1 MPSIPPAPER
11 RPPSPLMSRPTST
24 LRLCL
29 LLPLLLG
36 ATARAA
42 APASPEPAPPQLVR
56 VGAYVMSLYDLNPT
70 SNTFTADFWLWFVHA
85 RPLDLK
91 PLKTVEPENA
101 RDFRPS
107 LEVTEDHGSERYH
120 AEKVRGVFNHGW
132 NVANFPFD
140 RHELQIRLSEGQDE
154 TAVLTYAAD
163 TANTGVDP
171 AVKVE
176 GWRVDRVTMT
186 TATHAFDSTFGVPG
200 ESGGS
205 AYAQAVISIFVSR
218 DAFGLFWKL
227 HAAVYI
233 AFLIGL
239 ISFFLDPS
247 KDGLFN
253 GRMSLLIGMIF
264 AVVIN
269 TQRVAAALGQ
279 SPAFT
284 LADKLHVATLVAL
297 LGGIVAALISRRLH
311 LANRGDDANRLD
323 RRMAA
328 GLFAVYLGV
337 NVVLITAAAHA
348 G

>member
-1 MPSIPPAPER
+1 M
-11 RPPSPLMSRPTST
+11 L
-24 LRLCL
+24 
-29 LLPLLLG
+29 LLLG

-42 APASPEPAPPQLVR
+42 DEAAKPDSAPPKVVR
-56 VGAYVMSLYDLNPT
+56 VGAYMMSLYDLNPT

-85 RPLDLK
+85 KPHDLK

-101 RDFRPS
+101 RDFRTS
-107 LEVTEDHGSERYH
+107 LDVTEDHGDERYH

-132 NVANFPFD
+132 NVVNFPFD
-140 RHELQIRLSEGQDE
+140 RHELQIRISEGQE
-154 TAVLTYAAD
+154 EAPGLTYTAD

-171 AVKVE
+171 SVKIE
-176 GWRVDRVTMT
+176 GWRIDKVTMT
-186 TATHAFDSTFGVPG
+186 AATHSFNSTFGVPG

-205 AYAQAVISIFVSR
+205 TYAQAVISIFITR

-247 KDGLFN
+247 KDGIFN

-269 TQRVAAALGQ
+269 TQRVAATLGQ

-284 LADKLHVATLVAL
+284 LADKLHVTTLVAL
-297 LGGIVAALISRRLH
+297 LCGIVATLISRKLH
-311 LANRGDDANRLD
+311 LANRGDDANRID

-328 GLFAVYLGV
+328 GLFVAYVGI
-337 NVVLITAAAHA
+337 NVLMIGAAANA